1 MGASTD
7 HKLAA
12 EIRDLLPRCTLK
24 DRREIQ
30 RGLKKARGT
39 RSGSGSSGKARGGSG
54 ARGEGEARSG
64 SGSSGKAHTGTGSS
78 GGARNGSG
86 TGGGGGGGDH
96 GRLRRLKDQ
105 AAASVRLVESRLRSV
120 NSVDIDRQLPISTR
134 KDEILENLR
143 GHPVVIV
150 TGETG
155 SGKTT
160 QLPRI
165 CLEAGR
171 GVYGRIACTQPRR
184 VAALS
189 VSRRIAEELGATW
202 GREVGC
208 KIRFTDETVDETRIK
223 MMTDGMLLAEIQH
236 DPDLLEYDTIIIDE
250 AHERSLNIDFLLGYL
265 RLLIRRRKDLKIV
278 VTSATIDAAAF
289 SDAFGQAPVVEVS
302 GRLYPVEVRYL
313 PLEDTRGG
321 AEVYTY
327 VDGAVDAVDRIMEEP
342 GRGDILVFL
351 PTEKD
356 IHETRRRL
364 DGRSYRHTDVLPLF
378 GRLTNADQ
386 QRVFRPGNNR
396 RIVVAT
402 NVAETSLTI
411 PRIKYV
417 VDTGLAR
424 ISRYAV
430 RTRTQRLPIEPIA
443 RSSALQRA
451 GRCGRVSG
459 GVCIRLYS
467 KADLA
472 GRPEFTTPELQRA
485 NLAEVILR
493 MLALKLGDVHAFPFL
508 DPPTPQAIRD
518 GFQLLAEL
526 GAIDRERRLTGRG
539 RDMARLPVSPT
550 VSRMLLQARQEGVL
564 QEVLVIASAISIQDP
579 RVRPL
584 DQQEK
589 ADAEHRKFR
598 DRSSDFLTLLNI
610 WEAYHRTFEH
620 LQTQAAMRRFCR
632 QHYLSYN
639 RMREWRDIYV
649 QLRRALRESGGFRG
663 RAGRTGGAHYDAIH
677 RSILSGLL
685 SQVAEHREGNLY
697 TGARNRAAMVFPG
710 SCLFRRRPVDQHPEK
725 RPDGRGGEDAGR
737 EGTNDTAGPRN
748 GNGNGTG
755 AAPWIVAAEMVETN
769 RLYAR
774 TAARIQPGWAAEL
787 GRHLCRATCSDPGWD
802 RSAGRVTATETL
814 HLYGLM
820 VACRTIDYKKIDP
833 DDATRIFIREALVG
847 DNLRV
852 RHDFLEHN
860 REIRRNAEIW
870 MLQHRNAYRV
880 DLDEAAFRF
889 YEERITGVSSV
900 HDLNRLMKTAVAEDP
915 SFLYMEIGD
924 LTGTVEEEGRPEGF
938 PEHFNLEGDLL
949 PLLYAC
955 RPGREEDGVTLTLPA
970 DRVHLLDPDT
980 LEWLVPGLLCE
991 KIEALLRGLPGRK
1004 RKLLVPIP
1012 ETARTIAEELDPSA
1026 SSLTDALAVYIARRY
1041 GIEIDPA
1048 DWSPDSVPDH
1058 LNMRVLVTAKDGRT
1072 VLSTRDPDR
1081 LHAEVTGRSA
1091 AVESEGWRKAA
1102 ESWEKYDL
1110 RDWSVGDLPERVEI
1124 GLSGTVPQYAYP
1136 GLQADDDL
1144 VDLRLFRDRHEAL
1157 RESRKGLVRLLE
1169 RRMGDEMAWLR
1180 RDLAFLRN
1188 LSALAGHAGGFDALQ
1203 DAAYDHLLA
1212 ALFTR
1217 EPLYPLTAVRF
1228 DEDVETARALLKK
1241 LPRWFRQQMES
1252 LERVVG
1258 GSIGKAGA
1266 YPGMEG
1272 DLDRLFPRDFLR
1284 KTPAVELP
1292 NLARYLKALEIRSH
1306 RAREDRTKDLKK
1318 AERVKPFD
1326 DALKSFKTRDDVD
1339 TALLD
1344 EFRWML
1350 EEFRVSV
1357 YAQELGTARKVSP
1370 KKLEELLVRIDADSR
1385 EPEAS

>member
-1 MGASTD
+1 MDASRD

-24 DRREIQ
+24 DRRDI
-30 RGLKKARGT
+30 RHGLKESRGV
-39 RSGSGSSGKARGGSG
+39 RGGSG
-54 ARGEGEARSG
+54 
-64 SGSSGKAHTGTGSS
+64 
-78 GGARNGSG
+78 N
-86 TGGGGGGGDH
+86 H
-96 GRLRRLKDQ
+96 GQLRRLKVR
-105 AAASVRLVESRLRSV
+105 AAASAGLVDARLRADL
-120 NSVDIDRQLPISTR
+120 SVDIDRQLPISSR
-134 KDEILENLR
+134 KDQILDFLR

-165 CLEAGR
+165 CLEAGQ

-189 VSRRIAEELGATW
+189 VSRRIAEELGVTW

-208 KIRFTDETVDETRIK
+208 KIRFTDETVAETRIK

-236 DPDLLEYDTIIIDE
+236 DSDLLEYDTIIIDE

-289 SDAFGQAPVVEVS
+289 SNAFDQAPVVEVS
-302 GRLYPVEVRYL
+302 GRLHPVEIRYL
-313 PLEDTRGG
+313 PLEDTRGE

-327 VDGAVDAVDRIMEEP
+327 VDGAVDAVDRIIMDEP

-378 GRLTNADQ
+378 GRLTSADQ

-424 ISRYAV
+424 ISRYAA

-443 RSSALQRA
+443 KSSALQRA

-459 GVCIRLYS
+459 GVCLRLYS
-467 KADLA
+467 ESDLA
-472 GRPEFTTPELQRA
+472 GRPAFTTPELQRA

-508 DPPTPQAIRD
+508 DPPTPQAVRD

-526 GAIDRERRLTGRG
+526 GAIDRQRLLTGRG
-539 RDMARLPVSPT
+539 REMARLPVSPT
-550 VSRMLLQARQEGVL
+550 VSRMLLQARQEGAL

-584 DQQEK
+584 DQQEQ

-598 DRSSDFLTLLNI
+598 NRTSDFLTLLNI
-610 WEAYHRTFEH
+610 WEAFHRTFEH
-620 LQTQAAMRRFCR
+620 LQTQSAMRRFCR
-632 QHYLSYN
+632 LHYLSYN
-639 RMREWRDIYV
+639 RMREWRDIYA
-649 QLRRALRESGGFRG
+649 QLRRALRNSGGFRG
-663 RAGRTGGAHYDAIH
+663 RVGSAGRPHYDAVH

-697 TGARNRAAMVFPG
+697 AGARNRTAMIFPG
-710 SCLFRRRPVDQHPEK
+710 SGLFQRKRGDQLTEK
-725 RPDGRGGEDAGR
+725 RPTGREDA
-737 EGTNDTAGPRN
+737 DAGKERTDRPRN
-748 GNGNGTG
+748 ETG
-755 AAPWIVAAEMVETN
+755 AAAWIVAAEMVETS

-774 TAARIQPGWAAEL
+774 TVARIQPGWAAEL
-787 GRHLCRATCSDPGWD
+787 GRHLCRASCSDPGWD
-802 RSAGRVTATETL
+802 RSKGRVTATETL
-814 HLYGLM
+814 HLYGLL
-820 VACRTIDYKKIDP
+820 VARRTVDYKKIDP
-833 DDATRIFIREALVG
+833 DDATRIFIRDALVG
-847 DNLRV
+847 DDLPA
-852 RHDFLEHN
+852 RHDFLDHN
-860 REIRRNAEIW
+860 RGIRRDAETW
-870 MLQHRNAYRV
+870 LLRHRTAYRV

-889 YEERITGVSSV
+889 YEDRISQVSSV
-900 HDLNRLMKTAVAEDP
+900 HDLNRLMKTFGEENA
-915 SFLYMEIGD
+915 SYLHMEVVD
-924 LTGTVEEEGRPEGF
+924 LTGTEVEGRPSRPAGF

-949 PLLYAC
+949 PLRYAC
-955 RPGREEDGVTLTLPA
+955 RPGQEEDGVTLTLPA
-970 DRVHLLDPDT
+970 DRVHLLDPET

-991 KIEALLRGLPGRK
+991 KIEVLLRGLPGRK
-1004 RKLLVPIP
+1004 RKQLVPIP
-1012 ETARTIAEELDPSA
+1012 ETARTVAEDLETTA
-1026 SSLTDALAVYIARRY
+1026 STLTDALAACISRRY
-1041 GIEIDPA
+1041 GIEIDPS
-1048 DWSPDSVPDH
+1048 DWSLDAVPDH
-1058 LNMRVLVTAKDGRT
+1058 LSMRVLVTAEDGST
-1072 VLSTRDPDR
+1072 VFSTRDPDR
-1081 LHAEVTGRSA
+1081 LHAEVAGHAA
-1091 AVESEGWRKAA
+1091 AVESKGWQEAA
-1102 ESWEKYDL
+1102 DNWERYDL
-1110 RDWSVGDLPERVEI
+1110 RDWSFGDVPEKVEI

-1136 GLQADDDL
+1136 GLHADDDL
-1144 VDLRLFRDRHEAL
+1144 VDLRLFRDRYEAL
-1157 RESRKGLVRLLE
+1157 RETRKGLVRLLE

-1180 RDLAFLRN
+1180 QDLAFLRN
-1188 LSALAGHAGGFDALQ
+1188 LSGLTDHAGGFEALR
-1203 DAAYDHLLA
+1203 DSAYDHLLT

-1217 EPLYPLTAVRF
+1217 EPLYPLTSKRF
-1228 DEDVETARALLKK
+1228 EEDVETARGLLKK
-1241 LPRWFRQQMES
+1241 LPHWFRQQMET
-1252 LERVVG
+1252 LERVAG
-1258 GSIGKAGA
+1258 GAFRTDGA
-1266 YPGMEG
+1266 YPGLED
-1272 DLDRLFPRDFLR
+1272 DLERLFPPDFLR
-1284 KTPAVELP
+1284 KTPAVELH
-1292 NLARYLKALEIRSH
+1292 NLVRYLKAMEIRSQ

-1318 AERVKPFD
+1318 AVRVKPFD
-1326 DALKSFKTRDDVD
+1326 EALKSLSVLDDVD
-1339 TALLD
+1339 TAQLE

-1350 EEFRVSV
+1350 EEYRVSV
-1357 YAQELGTARKVSP
+1357 FAQELGTARTVSP
-1370 KKLEELLVRIDADSR
+1370 KRLRDLLAMINKDAR
-1385 EPEAS
+1385 EPTAS

>member
-1 MGASTD
+1 MDASKN
-7 HKLAA
+7 HRLAA
-12 EIRDLLPRCTLK
+12 EIRNLLPRCTLK
-24 DRREIQ
+24 DRRDIQ
-30 RGLKKARGT
+30 RGLKKLRGARGG
-39 RSGSGSSGKARGGSG
+39 RGSRGGSG
-54 ARGEGEARSG
+54 SEDRDG
-64 SGSSGKAHTGTGSS
+64 SGSRG
-78 GGARNGSG
+78 GSG
-86 TGGGGGGGDH
+86 SEDR
-96 GRLRRLKDQ
+96 GRLRRLKER
-105 AAASVRLVESRLRSV
+105 AAASAHLVDARLRSAS
-120 NSVDIDRQLPISTR
+120 SVDIDRQLPISTR
-134 KDEILENLR
+134 KDEILKILR

-208 KIRFTDETVDETRIK
+208 KIRFTDETMAETRIK

-289 SDAFGQAPVVEVS
+289 SNAFGHAPVVEVS
-302 GRLYPVEVRYL
+302 GRLHPVEIRYL
-313 PLEDTRGG
+313 PLEDTRGE
-321 AEVYTY
+321 AVVYTY

-364 DGRSYRHTDVLPLF
+364 DGRSYRQTDVLPLF
-378 GRLTNADQ
+378 GRLTSADQ

-424 ISRYAV
+424 ISRYAA

-443 RSSALQRA
+443 KSSALQRA

-459 GVCIRLYS
+459 GVCLRLYS
-467 KADLA
+467 EADLA
-472 GRPEFTTPELQRA
+472 SRPEFNTPELQRA

-526 GAIDRERRLTGRG
+526 GAIDRGRRLTGRG

-550 VSRMLLQARQEGVL
+550 VSRMLLQARQEGAL

-584 DQQEK
+584 DQQEQ

-598 DRSSDFLTLLNI
+598 NRTSDFLTLLNI
-610 WEAYHRTFEH
+610 WEAFHRTFEH

-663 RAGRTGGAHYDAIH
+663 RAGRAGRAHYDVIH

-685 SQVAEHREGNLY
+685 SQVAEYREGNLY
-697 TGARNRAAMVFPG
+697 TGARNRTAMIFPG
-710 SCLFRRRPVDQHPEK
+710 SGLFLRKPVDRRPEK
-725 RPDGRGGEDAGR
+725 RSAGRGEEDTGR
-737 EGTNDTAGPRN
+737 DGTDGPR
-748 GNGNGTG
+748 NGTG

-774 TAARIQPGWAAEL
+774 TVARIQPGWAAEL
-787 GRHLCRATCSDPGWD
+787 GRQLCRASFSDPEWD

-814 HLYGLM
+814 RLYGLM
-820 VACRTIDYKKIDP
+820 VARRTVDYKKINP

-847 DNLRV
+847 DGLRD
-852 RHDFLEHN
+852 RHGFLEHN
-860 REIRRNAEIW
+860 RGIRREAEIW
-870 MLQHRNAYRV
+870 LLQHRNAYRV

-889 YEERITGVSSV
+889 YEERIFGVSSV
-900 HDLNRLMKTAVAEDP
+900 HDLNRWQKTAGADNA
-915 SFLYMEIGD
+915 SILHMEIGD
-924 LTGTVEEEGRPEGF
+924 LTGTVEEEGRSEGF
-938 PEHFNLEGDLL
+938 PDHFNLEGNLL
-949 PLLYAC
+949 PLQYAC
-955 RPGREEDGVTLTLPA
+955 RPGREEDGVTLSLPV
-970 DRVHLLDPDT
+970 DRVHLLDPET
-980 LEWLVPGLLCE
+980 LEWLVPGLLSE

-1004 RKLLVPIP
+1004 RKQLVPIP

-1026 SSLTDALAVYIARRY
+1026 CSLTDALSAHIARRH
-1041 GIEIDPA
+1041 GTEIDPA
-1048 DWSPDSVPDH
+1048 DWSTESVPDH
-1058 LNMRVLVTAKDGRT
+1058 LSMRVLVTEEDGST

-1081 LHAEVTGRSA
+1081 LHAEVTGRAA
-1091 AVESEGWRKAA
+1091 AVESKGWRKAA
-1102 ESWEKYDL
+1102 ESWEMYDL

-1169 RRMGDEMAWLR
+1169 RRMGEEMAWLR

-1188 LSALAGHAGGFDALQ
+1188 LPALADHAGGSEALQ
-1203 DAAYDHLLA
+1203 DTAYDHLLA

-1217 EPLYPLTAVRF
+1217 EPLYPLTARRF
-1228 DEDVETARALLKK
+1228 EEDVETARGLLRK
-1241 LPRWFRQQMES
+1241 LPHWFRQQMEA

-1258 GSIGKAGA
+1258 RDFAKAGA
-1266 YPGMEG
+1266 YPGMED
-1272 DLDRLFPRDFLR
+1272 DLDRLFPPDFLR

-1292 NLARYLKALEIRSH
+1292 NLVRYLKAVEIRSR

-1326 DALKSFKTRDDVD
+1326 DALKSLRVRDDVD
-1339 TALLD
+1339 TARVD

-1350 EEFRVSV
+1350 EEYRVSV
-1357 YAQELGTARKVSP
+1357 FAQELGTGRTVSP
-1370 KKLEELLVRIDADSR
+1370 KRLEDLLARIEAGSR
-1385 EPEAS
+1385 ESEAL

>member
-1 MGASTD
+1 MDASTD
-7 HKLAA
+7 HRLAA

-24 DRREIQ
+24 DRRDIQ
-30 RGLKKARGT
+30 RGLKRSRG
-39 RSGSGSSGKARGGSG
+39 ARGGSG
-54 ARGEGEARSG
+54 
-64 SGSSGKAHTGTGSS
+64 
-78 GGARNGSG
+78 GGARGGSG
-86 TGGGGGGGDH
+86 VR

-105 AAASVRLVESRLRSV
+105 AVASAGLVEARLRSDT
-120 NSVDIDRQLPISTR
+120 SVDIDRQLPISTR
-134 KDEILENLR
+134 KDEILETLR

-208 KIRFTDETVDETRIK
+208 KIRFTDETVAETRIK

-289 SDAFGQAPVVEVS
+289 SNAFGQAPVVEVS
-302 GRLYPVEVRYL
+302 GRLHPVEIRYL
-313 PLEDTRGG
+313 PLEDTRGES
-321 AEVYTY
+321 EVYTY

-424 ISRYAV
+424 ISRYAA

-443 RSSALQRA
+443 KSSALQRA

-459 GVCIRLYS
+459 GVCLRLYS
-467 KADLA
+467 EADLES
-472 GRPEFTTPELQRA
+472 RPEFTTPELQRA

-518 GFQLLAEL
+518 GFGLLAEL

-550 VSRMLLQARQEGVL
+550 VSRMLLQARQEGAL

-584 DQQEK
+584 DQQEQ

-598 DRSSDFLTLLNI
+598 NRTSDFLTLLNI
-610 WEAYHRTFEH
+610 WEAFHRTFEH
-620 LQTQAAMRRFCR
+620 LQTQGAMRRFCR

-663 RAGRTGGAHYDAIH
+663 RAGRTGRAGRAHFDAIH

-697 TGARNRAAMVFPG
+697 SGARNRTAMIFPG
-710 SCLFRRRPVDQHPEK
+710 SGLFRRKAVEQHPEK
-725 RPDGRGGEDAGR
+725 RPAERGHDDAGKVAADR
-737 EGTNDTAGPRN
+737 PR
-748 GNGNGTG
+748 NGTG

-774 TAARIQPGWAAEL
+774 TVARIQPGWAAEL
-787 GRHLCRATCSDPGWD
+787 GRHLCRASFSDPGWD

-820 VACRTIDYKKIDP
+820 VSRRTVDYKKIDP
-833 DDATRIFIREALVG
+833 DDATRIFIREALVSLVG
-847 DNLRV
+847 LAGLVGEDLEA

-860 REIRRNAEIW
+860 RGIRRDAETW
-870 MLQHRNAYRV
+870 LLQHRNAYRV

-889 YEERITGVSSV
+889 YEERISGVSSV
-900 HDLNRLMKTAVAEDP
+900 HDLNRLMKTAGADNA
-915 SFLYMEIGD
+915 SFLHMEIGD
-924 LTGTVEEEGRPEGF
+924 LTGTGEEEDGAGGPGRPGRPGRPEGF
-938 PEHFNLEGDLL
+938 PEHFDLEGDLL
-949 PLLYAC
+949 PLQYAC
-955 RPGREEDGVTLTLPA
+955 RPGRDEDGVTLSLPV
-970 DRVHLLDPDT
+970 DRVHLLDPVT
-980 LEWLVPGLLCE
+980 LEWLVPGLLYE

-1004 RKLLVPIP
+1004 RKQLVPIP
-1012 ETARTIAEELDPSA
+1012 ETARTIAEDLDPSA
-1026 SSLTDALAVYIARRY
+1026 SSLTDALAAYIARRH
-1041 GIEIDPA
+1041 GIEIDPS

-1058 LNMRVLVTAKDGRT
+1058 LSMRVLVTAEDGST

-1081 LHAEVTGRSA
+1081 LQAEVTGRAA

-1102 ESWEKYDL
+1102 EIWEKYDL
-1110 RDWSVGDLPERVEI
+1110 RDWSIGDLPERVEI

-1169 RRMGDEMAWLR
+1169 RRMGDAMAWLR

-1188 LSALAGHAGGFDALQ
+1188 LPALADHAGGFEALQ
-1203 DAAYDHLLA
+1203 DTAYDHLLA

-1217 EPLYPLTAVRF
+1217 EPLYPLTALRF
-1228 DEDVETARALLKK
+1228 EEDVETARGLLKK
-1241 LPRWFRQQMES
+1241 LPHWFRQQMEA

-1258 GSIGKAGA
+1258 GRIGKDGA

-1272 DLDRLFPRDFLR
+1272 DLDRLFPPDFLR

-1292 NLARYLKALEIRSH
+1292 NLVRYLKAVDMRSR

-1326 DALKSFKTRDDVD
+1326 EALKSLQTRDDVD
-1339 TALLD
+1339 PARLD

-1350 EEFRVSV
+1350 EEYRVSV
-1357 YAQELGTARKVSP
+1357 FAQELGTARTVSP
-1370 KKLEELLVRIDADSR
+1370 KRLQELLARIDADTR

>member
-1 MGASTD
+1 MDASTY
-7 HKLAA
+7 HRLAA
-12 EIRDLLPRCTLK
+12 EIKDLLPRCTLK
-24 DRREIQ
+24 DRRDIQ
-30 RGLKKARGT
+30 RGLKRSRGARG
-39 RSGSGSSGKARGGSG
+39 GNGARGGS
-54 ARGEGEARSG
+54 
-64 SGSSGKAHTGTGSS
+64 
-78 GGARNGSG
+78 RNGSG
-86 TGGGGGGGDH
+86 NGARGNSGNGSGGEDH
-96 GRLRRLKDQ
+96 GRLRELKEQ
-105 AAASVRLVESRLRSV
+105 AAASAGLVEARLRADPA
-120 NSVDIDRQLPISTR
+120 VDIDRQLPISTR
-134 KDEILENLR
+134 KDEILETLR

-208 KIRFTDETVDETRIK
+208 KIRFTDETVAETRIK

-236 DPDLLEYDTIIIDE
+236 DPDLLEYDTVIIDE

-289 SDAFGQAPVVEVS
+289 SNAFGQAPVVEVS
-302 GRLYPVEVRYL
+302 GRLHPVEIRHL
-313 PLEDTRGG
+313 PVEDIRGE

-327 VDGAVDAVDRIMEEP
+327 VDGAVDAVERIMEEP

-364 DGRSYRHTDVLPLF
+364 EGRSYRHTDVLPLF

-424 ISRYAV
+424 ISRYAA
-430 RTRTQRLPIEPIA
+430 RTRTQRLPIEPIS

-459 GVCIRLYS
+459 GVCLRLYS
-467 KADLA
+467 EADLA

-584 DQQEK
+584 DQQEQ

-598 DRSSDFLTLLNI
+598 NRTSDFLTLLNI
-610 WEAYHRTFEH
+610 WEAFHGTFEH
-620 LQTQAAMRRFCR
+620 LQTQSAMRRFCR

-663 RAGRTGGAHYDAIH
+663 RPGSAGRKGSAHYDAIH

-697 TGARNRAAMVFPG
+697 TGTRNRIAMIFPG
-710 SCLFRRRPVDQHPEK
+710 SGLFRRKPVDRHPENK
-725 RPDGRGGEDAGR
+725 PARRGDGKPGQEGSDA
-737 EGTNDTAGPRN
+737 PRD
-748 GNGNGTG
+748 GSG

-774 TAARIQPGWAAEL
+774 TVARIQPGWAAEL
-787 GRHLCRATCSDPGWD
+787 GRHLCRASFSDQGWD
-802 RSAGRVTATETL
+802 RSAERVKATETL
-814 HLYGLM
+814 HLYGMM
-820 VACRTIDYKKIDP
+820 VARRTIDYKKIDP

-847 DNLRV
+847 DDLQAP
-852 RHDFLEHN
+852 HDFLEHN
-860 REIRRNAEIW
+860 RGIRRDAEIW
-870 MLQHRNAYRV
+870 LLQHRNAYRV
-880 DLDEAAFRF
+880 DLDETAFRF
-889 YEERITGVSSV
+889 YEERISGVSSV
-900 HDLNRLMKTAVAEDP
+900 HDLNRLMKSAVADNA
-915 SFLYMEIGD
+915 SFLHMEIGD
-924 LTGTVEEEGRPEGF
+924 LTGTAEEEGGPDRPIGPGEPGRPEGF

-949 PLLYAC
+949 PLQYAC
-955 RPGREEDGVTLTLPA
+955 RPGREEDGVTLSLPVE
-970 DRVHLLDPDT
+970 RVHLLDPVT
-980 LEWLVPGLLCE
+980 LEWLVPGLLRE

-1004 RKLLVPIP
+1004 RKPLVPIP
-1012 ETARTIAEELDPSA
+1012 ETARTIAEDLEPSA
-1026 SSLTDALAVYIARRY
+1026 SSLTNTLAAYIARRH
-1041 GIEIDPA
+1041 GVEIDPA

-1058 LNMRVLVTAKDGRT
+1058 LNMRVLVTAEDGST

-1081 LHAEVTGRSA
+1081 LHAEVVGRAA

-1110 RDWSVGDLPERVEI
+1110 RDWPVGDLPERVEI
-1124 GLSGTVPQYAYP
+1124 GVSGTVPQYAYP

-1157 RESRKGLVRLLE
+1157 RESRMGLVRLLE
-1169 RRMGDEMAWLR
+1169 RRMGEEMAWLR
-1180 RDLAFLRN
+1180 RDLAFLRD
-1188 LSALAGHAGGFDALQ
+1188 LPGLADHAGGPEALL
-1203 DAAYDHLLA
+1203 DSAYDHLLA

-1217 EPLYPLTAVRF
+1217 ELLYPLTARRF
-1228 DEDVETARALLKK
+1228 EEDVETAQGLLRK
-1241 LPRWFRQQMES
+1241 LPQWFRQQMEA
-1252 LERVVG
+1252 LERIVG
-1258 GSIGKAGA
+1258 VKPGKPDA
-1266 YPGMEG
+1266 YPGMED
-1272 DLDRLFPRDFLR
+1272 DLDRLFPPDFLR

-1292 NLARYLKALEIRSH
+1292 NLVRYLKAVEIRSR
-1306 RAREDRTKDLKK
+1306 RAREDRSKDLKK
-1318 AERVKPFD
+1318 AERIKPFD
-1326 DALKSFKTRDDVD
+1326 DALKSLKTRDDVD
-1339 TALLD
+1339 PALMD

-1350 EEFRVSV
+1350 EEYRVSV
-1357 YAQELGTARKVSP
+1357 FAQELGTGRTVSP
-1370 KKLEELLVRIDADSR
+1370 KRLQDLLSRIDAGFR
-1385 EPEAS
+1385 GPEAS

>member
-1 MGASTD
+1 METSTD

-24 DRREIQ
+24 DRRDIQ
-30 RGLKKARGT
+30 RGLKKSRGARG
-39 RSGSGSSGKARGGSG
+39 GSGTRGGSG
-54 ARGEGEARSG
+54 ARGG
-64 SGSSGKAHTGTGSS
+64 SGNADQH
-78 GGARNGSG
+78 
-86 TGGGGGGGDH
+86 
-96 GRLRRLKDQ
+96 RLRRLK
-105 AAASVRLVESRLRSV
+105 ARATASARLVEERLRSDP
-120 NSVDIDRQLPISTR
+120 SFDIDPQLPISTR
-134 KDEILENLR
+134 KDEILETLR

-189 VSRRIAEELGATW
+189 VSRRIAEELGVAW

-208 KIRFTDETVDETRIK
+208 KIRFTDETVAETRIK

-236 DPDLLEYDTIIIDE
+236 DPDLLEYDTVIIDE

-265 RLLIRRRKDLKIV
+265 RLLIRRRKDLKVV
-278 VTSATIDAAAF
+278 VTSASIDAAAF
-289 SDAFGQAPVVEVS
+289 SNAFGQAPVVEVS
-302 GRLYPVEVRYL
+302 GRLHPVEIRYL
-313 PLEDTRGG
+313 PLEDTRGE

-364 DGRSYRHTDVLPLF
+364 EGRSYRHTDVLPLF
-378 GRLTNADQ
+378 GRLTSADQ

-424 ISRYAV
+424 ISRYAA

-443 RSSALQRA
+443 KSSALQRA
-451 GRCGRVSG
+451 GRCGRVTG
-459 GVCIRLYS
+459 GVCLRLYS
-467 KADLA
+467 EADLA
-472 GRPEFTTPELQRA
+472 GRPEYTTPELQRA

-508 DPPTPQAIRD
+508 DPPTPQAVRD
-518 GFQLLAEL
+518 GFQLLVEL
-526 GAIDRERRLTGRG
+526 GAIDRNRRLTSRG
-539 RDMARLPVSPT
+539 RDMARMPVSPT
-550 VSRMLLQARQEGVL
+550 VSRMLLQARQEGAL

-584 DQQEK
+584 DQQEQ

-598 DRSSDFLTLLNI
+598 NRTSDFLTLLNI
-610 WEAYHRTFEH
+610 WEAFHRTFEH

-663 RAGRTGGAHYDAIH
+663 RSGRAGRTGDAHYDAIH

-697 TGARNRAAMVFPG
+697 TGVRNRTAMVFPG
-710 SCLFRRRPVDQHPEK
+710 SGLFRRKPVDQHPK
-725 RPDGRGGEDAGR
+725 KKPDGRRDAQPGQD
-737 EGTNDTAGPRN
+737 GSDAPRD
-748 GNGNGTG
+748 GSG

-774 TAARIQPGWAAEL
+774 TVARIQPGWAADL
-787 GRHLCRATCSDPGWD
+787 GRHLCRASCSDARWD
-802 RSAGRVTATETL
+802 KSAGRVTVTETL
-814 HLYGLM
+814 HLYGMM
-820 VACRTIDYKKIDP
+820 VARRTVDYKKIDP
-833 DDATRIFIREALVG
+833 GDATRIFIREALVG
-847 DNLRV
+847 PDGLDSPAGDDLQA
-852 RHDFLEHN
+852 RHAFLEHN
-860 REIRRNAEIW
+860 RGIRRDAEIRL
-870 MLQHRNAYRV
+870 LQHRNAYRV

-889 YEERITGVSSV
+889 YEERISGVSSV
-900 HDLNRLMKTAVAEDP
+900 HDLNRLLTTASAENA

-924 LTGTVEEEGRPEGF
+924 LTGIEEEAGGQVGTSPAGRPGRPEGF
-938 PEHFNLEGDLL
+938 PEQFNLEGDLL
-949 PLLYAC
+949 PLQYAC
-955 RPGREEDGVTLTLPA
+955 RPGKEEDGVTLSLPVE
-970 DRVHLLDPDT
+970 RVHLLDPET

-1004 RKLLVPIP
+1004 RKQLVPIP
-1012 ETARTIAEELDPSA
+1012 ETARTIAKDLDPSA
-1026 SSLTDALAVYIARRY
+1026 STLTDALAAYIARRH

-1048 DWSPDSVPDH
+1048 DWSPESVPDH
-1058 LNMRVLVTAKDGRT
+1058 LNMRVQVTAEDGST

-1081 LHAEVTGRSA
+1081 LHAEVTGRAA
-1091 AVESEGWRKAA
+1091 AVESEGWRKAV
-1102 ESWEKYDL
+1102 ETWEQFDL
-1110 RDWSVGDLPERVEI
+1110 RDWSVGDLPERIEI

-1144 VDLRLFRDRHEAL
+1144 VDMRLFRDRHEAR
-1157 RESRKGLVRLLE
+1157 RESRRGLVRLLE
-1169 RRMGDEMAWLR
+1169 RRMGEEMAWMR

-1188 LSALAGHAGGFDALQ
+1188 LPSLAEHAGGFEALQ
-1203 DAAYDHLLA
+1203 DSAYDHLLA

-1217 EPLYPLTAVRF
+1217 EPLYPLTTRRF
-1228 DEDVETARALLKK
+1228 EEDVETAQGLLKQ
-1241 LPRWFRQQMES
+1241 LPRWFRQQMEA
-1252 LERVVG
+1252 LERVIG
-1258 GSIGKAGA
+1258 GRLRKTGA
-1266 YPGMEG
+1266 YPGMED
-1272 DLDRLFPRDFLR
+1272 DLDRLFPPDFLR

-1292 NLARYLKALEIRSH
+1292 NLVRYLKAVEIRSR

-1326 DALKSFKTRDDVD
+1326 EALKSLKTRDDVD
-1339 TALLD
+1339 PALLD

-1357 YAQELGTARKVSP
+1357 FAQELGTARTVSP
-1370 KKLEELLVRIDADSR
+1370 KRLQDLLARINAGLR
-1385 EPEAS
+1385 EPEPS

>member
-1 MGASTD
+1 MVSSID
-7 HKLAA
+7 HRLAD

-24 DRREIQ
+24 DRRDIQ
-30 RGLKKARGT
+30 RGLKRLRG
-39 RSGSGSSGKARGGSG
+39 
-54 ARGEGEARSG
+54 ARSG
-64 SGSSGKAHTGTGSS
+64 
-78 GGARNGSG
+78 N
-86 TGGGGGGGDH
+86 GDH
-96 GRLRRLKDQ
+96 GRLRRLKERAVASAGLV
-105 AAASVRLVESRLRSV
+105 AARLRSDTA
-120 NSVDIDRQLPISTR
+120 VDIDRRLPISTR
-134 KDEILENLR
+134 KNDILETLR

-208 KIRFTDETVDETRIK
+208 KIRFTDETVAETRVK

-236 DPDLLEYDTIIIDE
+236 DPDLLEYDTVIIDE

-289 SDAFGQAPVVEVS
+289 SNAFGRAPVVEVS
-302 GRLYPVEVRYL
+302 GRLHPVEIRYL
-313 PLEDTRGG
+313 PLEDTRGE

-327 VDGAVDAVDRIMEEP
+327 VDGAVDAVERIMEEP

-424 ISRYAV
+424 ISRYAA
-430 RTRTQRLPIEPIA
+430 RTRTQRLPIEPISK
-443 RSSALQRA
+443 SSALQRA

-459 GVCIRLYS
+459 GVCLRLYS
-467 KADLA
+467 EADLA
-472 GRPEFTTPELQRA
+472 DRPEFTTPELQRA

-493 MLALKLGDVHAFPFL
+493 MLSLKLGDVHAFPFL
-508 DPPTPQAIRD
+508 DPPGSQAIRD

-550 VSRMLLQARQEGVL
+550 VSRMLLQARQEGAL

-584 DQQEK
+584 DQQEQ
-589 ADAEHRKFR
+589 ADTEHRKFR
-598 DRSSDFLTLLNI
+598 NRTSDFLTLLNI
-610 WEAYHRTFEH
+610 WEAFHGTFEH
-620 LQTQAAMRRFCR
+620 LQTQSAMRRYCR

-663 RAGRTGGAHYDAIH
+663 RSGSAGSAHFDAIH

-697 TGARNRAAMVFPG
+697 AGSRNRTAMIFPG
-710 SCLFRRRPVDQHPEK
+710 SGLFRRQSGGK
-725 RPDGRGGEDAGR
+725 RAKTTR
-737 EGTNDTAGPRN
+737 EGHRDAKPGKDGSDGPRD
-748 GNGNGTG
+748 GTG
-755 AAPWIVAAEMVETN
+755 AASWIVAAEMVETN

-774 TAARIQPGWAAEL
+774 TVARIQPGWAAEL
-787 GRHLCRATCSDPGWD
+787 GRHLCRASYSDPGWD
-802 RSAGRVTATETL
+802 QSAGRVTATETL

-820 VACRTIDYKKIDP
+820 VARRTVDYKKIDP
-833 DDATRIFIREALVG
+833 DEATRIFIREALVG
-847 DNLRV
+847 DGLQA
-852 RHDFLEHN
+852 RHDFLDHN
-860 REIRRNAEIW
+860 RGIRRDAETW
-870 MLQHRNAYRV
+870 LLQHRNAYRV
-880 DLDEAAFRF
+880 DLDEAAYCF
-889 YEERITGVSSV
+889 YAERISGVSSV
-900 HDLNRLMKTAVAEDP
+900 HDLNRQLKAEGADDA
-915 SFLYMEIGD
+915 SFLHMETGD
-924 LTGTVEEEGRPEGF
+924 LTGTDEEEGRPGEPDCADGPGQPEGF
-938 PEHFNLEGDLL
+938 PEHFNLEGDRL
-949 PLLYAC
+949 PLQYAC
-955 RPGREEDGVTLTLPA
+955 RPGQEEDGVTLSMPGGK
-970 DRVHLLDPDT
+970 VHLLDPAS

-991 KIEALLRGLPGRK
+991 KIEAMLRGLPGRK
-1004 RKLLVPIP
+1004 RKQLVPIP
-1012 ETARTIAEELDPSA
+1012 ETARAIAEDLDPSA
-1026 SSLTDALAVYIARRY
+1026 SSLTNALAAYIVRRH

-1048 DWSPDSVPDH
+1048 DWSPGSVPDY
-1058 LNMRVLVTAKDGRT
+1058 LRMRVQVIAEDGST

-1081 LHAEVTGRSA
+1081 LRAEVVDRAA
-1091 AVESEGWRKAA
+1091 AVESEGWRKEA
-1102 ESWEKYDL
+1102 ESREKYDL
-1110 RDWSVGDLPERVEI
+1110 RDWSIGDLPERIEI

-1136 GLQADDDL
+1136 GLHADDDL

-1169 RRMGDEMAWLR
+1169 RRMGEEMAWLR

-1188 LSALAGHAGGFDALQ
+1188 LPGLADHAGGFETLLDS
-1203 DAAYDHLLA
+1203 AYDHLLA
-1212 ALFTR
+1212 TLFTR
-1217 EPLYPLTAVRF
+1217 EPLFPLTARRF
-1228 DEDVETARALLKK
+1228 EEDVETARGLLKK
-1241 LPRWFRQQMES
+1241 LPQWFRQQMEA

-1258 GSIGKAGA
+1258 GALGRAGA
-1266 YPGMEG
+1266 YPGTED
-1272 DLDRLFPRDFLR
+1272 DLERLFPPDFLR

-1292 NLARYLKALEIRSH
+1292 NLVRYLEAVEIRSR
-1306 RAREDRTKDLKK
+1306 RAREDRSKDLRK

-1326 DALKSFKTRDDVD
+1326 DALKTLSNRDDVD
-1339 TALLD
+1339 PALLD

-1350 EEFRVSV
+1350 EEYRVSV
-1357 YAQELGTARKVSP
+1357 FAQELGTARTVSP
-1370 KKLEELLVRIDADSR
+1370 KRLQDLLARIDAGFR

>member
-1 MGASTD
+1 MDASTN
-7 HKLAA
+7 HRLAA

-24 DRREIQ
+24 DRRDIQ
-30 RGLKKARGT
+30 RGLKTARN
-39 RSGSGSSGKARGGSG
+39 KRGGRGSG
-54 ARGEGEARSG
+54 ARSERDSHGGSGGGARSG
-64 SGSSGKAHTGTGSS
+64 SD
-78 GGARNGSG
+78 
-86 TGGGGGGGDH
+86 DH
-96 GRLRRLKDQ
+96 GRLRRLKERAD
-105 AAASVRLVESRLRSV
+105 ASVRLVEARLQSDS
-120 NSVDIDRQLPISTR
+120 SVDIDPQLPISTR
-134 KDEILENLR
+134 KDEILEILR

-208 KIRFTDETVDETRIK
+208 KIRFTDETVAETRIK

-289 SDAFGQAPVVEVS
+289 SNAFGQAPVVEVS
-302 GRLYPVEVRYL
+302 GRLHPVEIRYL
-313 PLEDTRGG
+313 PLEDTRGES
-321 AEVYTY
+321 EVYTY

-364 DGRSYRHTDVLPLF
+364 EGLSYRHTDVLPLF
-378 GRLTNADQ
+378 GRLTSADQ

-424 ISRYAV
+424 ISRYAA

-443 RSSALQRA
+443 KSSALQRA

-459 GVCIRLYS
+459 GVCLRLYS
-467 KADLA
+467 EADLES
-472 GRPEFTTPELQRA
+472 RPEFTTPELQRA

-508 DPPTPQAIRD
+508 DPPTPQAVRD
-518 GFQLLAEL
+518 GFGLLVEL

-550 VSRMLLQARQEGVL
+550 VSRMLLQARQEGAL

-584 DQQEK
+584 DQQEQ

-598 DRSSDFLTLLNI
+598 NRTSDFLTLLNI
-610 WEAYHRTFEH
+610 WEAFHRTFEH
-620 LQTQAAMRRFCR
+620 LQTQSAMRRFCR

-663 RAGRTGGAHYDAIH
+663 RAGRAGNAHYDAIH

-685 SQVAEHREGNLY
+685 SQIAEHREGNLY
-697 TGARNRAAMVFPG
+697 TGARSRTAMIFPG
-710 SCLFRRRPVDQHPEK
+710 SGLFLRKQVDQHPRKKSAE
-725 RPDGRGGEDAGR
+725 RDEADTGQDGSD
-737 EGTNDTAGPRN
+737 GTRN
-748 GNGNGTG
+748 GKG
-755 AAPWIVAAEMVETN
+755 AAAWIVAAEMVETN

-774 TAARIQPGWAAEL
+774 TVARIQPGWAAEL
-787 GRHLCRATCSDPGWD
+787 GRHLCRASCSDARWD

-820 VACRTIDYKKIDP
+820 VARRTVDYKKIDP
-833 DDATRIFIREALVG
+833 DDATRIFIRDALVG
-847 DNLRV
+847 LAGDDLVGNGLRA
-852 RHDFLEHN
+852 RHAFLEHN
-860 REIRRNAEIW
+860 RGIRRDAEIW
-870 MLQHRNAYRV
+870 LLQNRNAYRV

-889 YEERITGVSSV
+889 YEEWISGVSSV
-900 HDLNRLMKTAVAEDP
+900 HDLNRLVKTAGAKNP
-915 SFLYMEIGD
+915 SFLHMEIGD
-924 LTGTVEEEGRPEGF
+924 LTGTEEEEDGAVSQDGPGSPGSPGQPGRPEGF

-949 PLLYAC
+949 PLQYAC
-955 RPGREEDGVTLTLPA
+955 RPGREEDGVTLSLPA

-1004 RKLLVPIP
+1004 RKQLVPIP
-1012 ETARTIAEELDPSA
+1012 ETARTIVEDLDPSA
-1026 SSLTDALAVYIARRY
+1026 SSLTDALAAYIGRRH

-1048 DWSPDSVPDH
+1048 DWSTDSVPDH
-1058 LNMRVLVTAKDGRT
+1058 LSMRVLVTAEDGST

-1081 LHAEVTGRSA
+1081 LHAEVAGRTA

-1102 ESWEKYDL
+1102 ESWEKFDL

-1124 GLSGTVPQYAYP
+1124 GVSGTVPQYAYP

-1157 RESRKGLVRLLE
+1157 RESRRGLVRLLE
-1169 RRMGDEMAWLR
+1169 RRMGEEMAWLR
-1180 RDLAFLRN
+1180 RDLAFLQD
-1188 LSALAGHAGGFDALQ
+1188 LPALADHTGGFEALQ
-1203 DAAYDHLLA
+1203 DTAYDHLLA

-1217 EPLYPLTAVRF
+1217 EPLYPLTVRRF
-1228 DEDVETARALLKK
+1228 EEDVETARGLLKK
-1241 LPRWFRQQMES
+1241 LPHWFRQQMET

-1258 GSIGKAGA
+1258 GRIGKDGA
-1266 YPGMEG
+1266 YPGMDG
-1272 DLDRLFPRDFLR
+1272 DLDRLFPPDFLR

-1292 NLARYLKALEIRSH
+1292 NLVRYLKAVEIRAR
-1306 RAREDRTKDLKK
+1306 RAREDRSKDLKK

-1326 DALKSFKTRDDVD
+1326 DALQSLKTRDDVD
-1339 TALLD
+1339 TARLD

-1350 EEFRVSV
+1350 EEYRVSV
-1357 YAQELGTARKVSP
+1357 FAQELGTARTVSP
-1370 KKLEELLVRIDADSR
+1370 KRLEELLVRIDGGFR
-1385 EPEAS
+1385 GPEAS